1 MKIQYY
7 PLKKISKFY
16 KNNNT
21 THTRTYKES
30 YENPILPPSGNI
42 KKPMNIQYYPP
53 SGNTMNST
61 NIHTTPLGNHKE
73 LYENPTLPP

>member
-7 PLKKISKFY
+7 PLKKICKFY

-53 SGNTMNST
+53 FGKYNEFYE
-61 NIHTTPLGNHKE
+61 HPYYPLRE
-73 LYENPTLPP
+73 P